1 MKKLW
6 TISIVAVIA
15 VCLATVGCLENITEV
30 SAVNGAGNTTI
41 AVSGTGILEV
51 EPDKVTVSLGVE
63 TQSDNVTEALAQ
75 NSEKMDAVIAALKRR
90 GVPED
95 SIETSYFSIYPVK
108 DYERPVEGIVG
119 YRVTNAITVEL
130 SDLDTVGHVIDTAI
144 TAGANRVTNVEF
156 GLTDAKEQDL
166 RQEALREA
174 CGDARLK
181 ADAIAG
187 GLGLKIIGVATAR
200 EGGVYTY
207 PYRAGGFEEAAM
219 YSGGAPMAVPTAIE
233 PNDVTVSATVQV
245 DYKCL

>member
-6 TISIVAVIA
+6 TISVLAVVA

-30 SAVNGAGNTTI
+30 SAVNGEGNTTI

-51 EPDKVTVSLGVE
+51 EPDKATVSLGVE
-63 TQSDNVTEALAQ
+63 TQSDNVAEALAQ
-75 NSEKMDAVIAALKRR
+75 NSVKMDAVIAALERR
-90 GVPED
+90 GVPKD

-108 DYERPVEGIVG
+108 DYERPGEGIVG

-130 SDLDTVGHVIDTAI
+130 SDLDTVGNVIDTAI

-156 GLTDAKEQDL
+156 GLTDAKDQEL
-166 RQEALREA
+166 RQEALGEA

-181 ADAIAG
+181 ADAIAS

-200 EGGVYTY
+200 EGSVYTNS
-207 PYRAGGFEEAAM
+207 YRGGGFDYVVYAE
-219 YSGGAPMAVPTAIE
+219 APMAVPTPIE
-233 PNDVTVSATVQV
+233 PKEVSVSATIQV